1 MCKAGYWALVDGEGS
16 RKYTGKCGDVGERSR
31 ELHGTGSALST
42 EEFSPGG
49 VLVLFREME
58 FICML

>member
-1 MCKAGYWALVDGEGS
+1 MCRGGS
-16 RKYTGKCGDVGERSR
+16 RKYTGKSGDVGERSR

-42 EEFSPGG
+42 EEVTPGV